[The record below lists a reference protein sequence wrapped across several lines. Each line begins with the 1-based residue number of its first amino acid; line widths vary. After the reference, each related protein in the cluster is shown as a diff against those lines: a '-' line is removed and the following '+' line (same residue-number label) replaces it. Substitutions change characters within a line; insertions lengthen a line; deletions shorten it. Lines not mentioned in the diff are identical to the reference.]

1 MVALSANP
9 APKKSL
15 GQHWLN
21 DEATLESIC
30 DLADIKSDEL
40 VLEIG
45 PGLGSLTKLLVKKAA
60 EVIAV
65 EIDNNLSNQ
74 LSTFIHADNL
84 SVVNE
89 SILKY
94 DLSKLTPNYKLVA
107 NIPYYLT
114 SNLLRLLS
122 ESNNP
127 PKLIVL
133 LVQKEVAERV
143 AASSG
148 DMSLLSITTQ
158 FYWEVELDQVV
169 KAALFT
175 PPPKVD
181 SQIILLRRRKSL
193 PFPGVDEKAFFRL
206 VKIGFSARRKTLLNS
221 IANGMR
227 IEKGIVEGMLDQA
240 KIDPNTRPQ
249 MLGLKDWYEIYKV
262 CERKELI

>member
-1 MVALSANP
+1 MGMP
-9 APKKSL
+9 PIPKKSL

-21 DEATLESIC
+21 DEVTLTSIC
-30 DLADIKSDEL
+30 DLANLDKNET

-45 PGLGSLTKLLVKKAA
+45 PGLGSLTKLLVQKAG

-65 EIDNNLSNQ
+65 EIDSNLVNQ
-74 LSTFIHADNL
+74 LRTFIHAENL
-84 SVVNE
+84 TVINE
-89 SILKY
+89 SILKF
-94 DLSKLTPNYKLVA
+94 DLSKVPAGYKLVA

-127 PKLIVL
+127 PSLIVL

-143 AASSG
+143 CALPG

-158 FYWEVELDQVV
+158 YYWETSLEQIVP
-169 KAALFT
+169 ANLFT

-181 SQIILLRRRKSL
+181 SQIIILRRRAKSI
-193 PFPGVDEKAFFRL
+193 FPGLNDKEFFRL

-221 IANGMR
+221 IANGLR
-227 IEKGIVEGMLDQA
+227 IDKQVIIDILGEA
-240 KIDPNTRPQ
+240 KIDSNIRPQ
-249 MLGLKDWYEIYKV
+249 MLSLNDWHEIYKV
-262 CERKELI
+262 CEDKKIF

>member
-1 MVALSANP
+1 VVVLGATPS
-9 APKKSL
+9 PKKSL

-21 DEATLESIC
+21 DEVTLNIIC
-30 DLADIKSDEL
+30 DLADLSSTDM

-45 PGLGSLTKLLVKKAA
+45 PGLGSLTKLLVERAGQ
-60 EVIAV
+60 VTAV
-65 EIDNNLSNQ
+65 EIDSNLSRQ

-84 SVVNE
+84 TVVND
-89 SILKY
+89 SILKF
-94 DLSKLTPNYKLVA
+94 DLSKLPVGYKLVA

-143 AASSG
+143 AADAG
-148 DMSLLSITTQ
+148 AMSLLSVTTQ
-158 FYWEVELDQVV
+158 YFWEISLELVV
-169 KAALFT
+169 PTALFT

-181 SQIILLRRRKSL
+181 SQVILLRRRAGQL
-193 PFPGVDEKAFFRL
+193 FPEIDEKSFFRL
-206 VKIGFSARRKTLLNS
+206 VKVGFSARRKTLLNS

-227 IEKGIVEGMLDQA
+227 IDKEVISAVLEES

-249 MLGLKDWYEIYKV
+249 MLNLNDWYEIYKV
-262 CERKELI
+262 CLAKKLI